1 MSGDSK
7 ESTQGIKQNQ
17 SPETDGT
24 SSVTDTPETQPLSI
38 TLPDGSENVADA
50 IVTHREMLTDPHEHG
65 LATDEDIS
73 HLSKA
78 METFSD
84 RLEKTTQ
91 QYDET
96 QSQVDELHNLVEHQQ
111 QQINELQSVVISLAD
126 ILGTEAEWTK
136 FNDT

>member
-1 MSGDSK
+1 MSSDSK
-7 ESTQGIKQNQ
+7 ESTQGVKQNQ

-24 SSVTDTPETQPLSI
+24 SSATDTPEKQPLSI

-50 IVTHREMLTDPHEHG
+50 IVTHREMLTDPCEHG

-84 RLEKTTQ
+84 KLEKTTQ

-96 QSQVDELHNLVEHQQ
+96 QPQIDELQDLVEQQQ
-111 QQINELQSVVISLAD
+111 QQINELQSVVTSLAD
-126 ILGTEAEWTK
+126 ILGTEAGWTK

>member
-1 MSGDSK
+1 MSSDSK
-7 ESTQGIKQNQ
+7 ESAGGDKQNQ

-24 SSVTDTPETQPLSI
+24 ASATDTPRTQPLSI

-65 LATDEDIS
+65 LATAEDIS
-73 HLSKA
+73 HLSEA
-78 METFSD
+78 METFTG

-91 QYDET
+91 QYDES
-96 QSQVDELHNLVEHQQ
+96 QSQIDDLQHVVEQQQ
-111 QQINELQSVVISLAD
+111 QQINELQSVIISLAD
-126 ILGTEAEWTK
+126 ILGTEVEWTT

>member
-1 MSGDSK
+1 MSSDSK
-7 ESTQGIKQNQ
+7 ESTQDVKKNQ
-17 SPETDGT
+17 SPETDNT
-24 SSVTDTPETQPLSI
+24 SSATDTPETQPLSI

-73 HLSKA
+73 HLSEA
-78 METFSD
+78 METFSG
-84 RLEKTTQ
+84 RFKKTSQ

-96 QSQVDELHNLVEHQQ
+96 QSEIDELQNLVEQQQ
-111 QQINELQSVVISLAD
+111 QQINELQSVIISLAD
-126 ILGTEAEWTK
+126 ILGTEAEWTT